1 MIVFYDGAN
10 IHTVSAGPTDRVRLV
25 PGRNTVADDVWKR
38 LTQPE
43 RGSESLLEMIGEGK
57 VRVQAPK
64 GEGEGTV
71 SQEAG
76 VFNIGEMIQSDAVE
90 AIQNEMDLE
99 VLKTYRRQELDRER
113 RRMLPRKV
121 VLQAIDAQE
130 RKLGRAP
137 APKPPGTDEATAPKG
152 KDRTLAIE
160 AAVGAILDEDGTK
173 HITKDGRP
181 TTDALTDAVGF
192 KVTAKE
198 RDAAYEAVIE
208 ARSQEPEQP
217 AEEGGDEDEGEP
229 ETDS

>member
-57 VRVQAPK
+57 VRVPAPK

-90 AIQNEMDLE
+90 AIRNEMDL
-99 VLKTYRRQELDRER
+99 VILQLYRRQEHDRQG
-113 RRMLPRKV
+113 RRMLPRRI
-121 VLQAIDAQE
+121 VLQAIDSQE
-130 RKLGRAP
+130 KNLGGA
-137 APKPPGTDEATAPKG
+137 AATVPGGGAETPKG
-152 KDRTLAIE
+152 EGRLRAIE

-173 HITKDGRP
+173 HLTNDGRP
-181 TTDALTDAVGF
+181 TTDALADSLGF
-192 KVTAKE
+192 RVTAKE
-198 RDAAYEAVIE
+198 RDTAYEAVIE
-208 ARSQEPEQP
+208 ARAVDGDQDSG
-217 AEEGGDEDEGEP
+217 EGEAEGEP
-229 ETDS
+229 DTDS